1 MSENN
6 SPSGQAPFS
15 SLVKNKE
22 LLAALERKGFKV
34 ATPVQEITIPAA
46 LEKKDLVVNAQTG
59 SGKTLAF
66 SIPMLSILSDLSK
79 EKEIN
84 TTFGFIISPT
94 RELAQQI
101 AEVIEELLPDLSPCL
116 LIGGIPYPKQK
127 TQLKKDPRIV
137 VGTPGRILD
146 SISRKDLIVEDC
158 QFFVLDEADEMFSM
172 GFYEDVEEII
182 KYVPEPAQGLFV
194 SATISPRVKM
204 LAQKFL
210 KKPQFLEAESEDDD
224 APPIDHYFCNVGG
237 GVSDKP
243 SSLCDL
249 IEHIQPASAII
260 FCNTKS
266 ETELVEVFL
275 RRRGFDARRINSDLN
290 QNQRTRVMDKIK
302 TKELRFLVATD
313 IAARGIDIKQIELVV
328 NFSLHD
334 QAETYVHRTGRT
346 GRAGNKG
353 SAISLVSPHDF
364 MAFKMIKRDLPT
376 EFKEMKLP
384 TEEELAEARFEHLKN
399 CLADSKKTVDQR
411 DLALARKII
420 EKTGGIENAPA
431 ELIQFIADLAE
442 FTIEHIVNEKAESL
456 EDELKKAIPKQ
467 RQESRGR
474 NQRDNRRGQ
483 KRHSGNRNQ
492 NNRRGGGGNRN
503 NKRGGGRGRT

>member
-1 MSENN
+1 MSDKQ
-6 SPSGQAPFS
+6 STPSGQATFS
-15 SLVKNKE
+15 TLVKNKE
-22 LLAALERKGFKV
+22 LLAALTEKGFQI
-34 ATPVQEITIPAA
+34 ATAVQEITIPAA
-46 LEKKDLVVNAQTG
+46 LNKEDLVINAQTG

-66 SIPMLSILSDLSK
+66 AIPMLSLLSEASK
-79 EKEIN
+79 KHQVDY
-84 TTFGFIISPT
+84 TFGFIVSPT

-101 AEVIEELLPDLSPCL
+101 AEVIQDLLPDLSPCL
-116 LIGGIPYPKQK
+116 LIGGVPYPKQL

-146 SISRKDLIVEDC
+146 AISRKDLNVRDC
-158 QFFVLDEADEMFSM
+158 KFFVLDEADEMFSM
-172 GFYEDVEEII
+172 GFYEAVEEII
-182 KYVPEPAQGLFV
+182 SYVPEPAQGLFV

-210 KKPQFLEAESEDDD
+210 KKPKFLEAESEDDD

-249 IEHIQPASAII
+249 IEHIQPESAII

-290 QNQRTRVMDKIK
+290 QNQRTKVMEKIK
-302 TKELRFLVATD
+302 AKELRFLVATD

-334 QAETYVHRTGRT
+334 TPETYVHRTGRT

-353 SAISLVSPHDF
+353 SAISLVSPGDF
-364 MAFKMIKRDLPT
+364 MAFKMVKRDLPID
-376 EFKEMKLP
+376 FKEMKLP
-384 TEEELAEARFEHLKN
+384 SEEELAEARYAHLKL
-399 CLADSKKTVDQR
+399 CLKD
-411 DLALARKII
+411 ARKPSAKPDIVLAKKII
-420 EKTGGIENAPA
+420 QKMGGSAEISSELEN
-431 ELIQFIADLAE
+431 FIADMAE
-442 FTIEHIVNEKAESL
+442 FTLKHVVNEKAESL
-456 EDELKKAIPKQ
+456 DEELKKAIPAK
-467 RQESRGR
+467 RGEDSGNRGSRNNRDGNR
-474 NQRDNRRGQ
+474 NRGRDNR
-483 KRHSGNRNQ
+483 GNSQR
-492 NNRRGGGGNRN
+492 NNRRR
-503 NKRGGGRGRT
+503 RD